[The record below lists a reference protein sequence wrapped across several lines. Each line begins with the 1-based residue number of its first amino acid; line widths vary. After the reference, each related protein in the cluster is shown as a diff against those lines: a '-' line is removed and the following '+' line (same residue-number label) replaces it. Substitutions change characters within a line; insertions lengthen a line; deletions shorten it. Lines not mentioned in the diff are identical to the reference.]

1 MPSTPPPASPASE
14 APKPKKKICCAC
26 PDTKRPR
33 DEVRACARVRAA
45 RARAACSTQA
55 RAHESLAFNAVRN
68 LPHAPRARAA
78 SAHGMRCWCGVGSAW
93 RGLLPQR
100 PRSAEARQSPAV
112 RLCPC
117 PCPCAASD
125 GRTCRLPPTH
135 PPTHPRRSASR
146 SRARRRARTS
156 SRRTRSACAQR
167 ASTYVQAR
175 TGASDAWA
183 LARLRGSTP
192 DARCGFSALLAQV

>member
-45 RARAACSTQA
+45 RTRAACSTQA

-135 PPTHPRRSASR
+135 PPSAQCIALKGEEACKDLIEAHKKCLRAEGFDVRAGAHGGIRRLG
-146 SRARRRARTS
+146 
-156 SRRTRSACAQR
+156 ACPPEGLHA
-167 ASTYVQAR
+167 
-175 TGASDAWA
+175 
-183 LARLRGSTP
+183 
-192 DARCGFSALLAQV
+192 